1 MTKPQLVLIPGAW
14 HTPECFSLITPK
26 LQAAGYAV
34 HTRQL
39 PSVGSANPPPDLS
52 QDIAAVREL
61 VTAAIGDGNDV
72 LVVPH
77 SWSGIVAGSALT
89 GMGKKQREER
99 GEKGGV
105 VRVAYMCS
113 FIAPEGVSLMDAL
126 QGEIPHW
133 WEVQGDYSITKPHA
147 AGVFYNDLPEAD
159 QQYWYAKTST
169 HSFGT
174 KTAKATA
181 ASWKE
186 IPTGYL
192 LCEEDIPIPPFA
204 QELMTGQVREM
215 GGEIEIT
222 RIKSGHSPFLSRVDE
237 TVAWI
242 RRAAGEDV

>member
-1 MTKPQLVLIPGAW
+1 MLFRARFRIGGRCRYVLSPSHPIP
-14 HTPECFSLITPK
+14 CLF
-26 LQAAGYAV
+26 
-34 HTRQL
+34 
-39 PSVGSANPPPDLS
+39 NPPS
-52 QDIAAVREL
+52 
-61 VTAAIGDGNDV
+61 
-72 LVVPH
+72 
-77 SWSGIVAGSALT
+77 LT
-89 GMGKKQREER
+89 L
-99 GEKGGV
+99 
-105 VRVAYMCS
+105 
-113 FIAPEGVSLMDAL
+113 AP
-126 QGEIPHW
+126 
-133 WEVQGDYSITKPHA
+133 QGDYSITKPHA